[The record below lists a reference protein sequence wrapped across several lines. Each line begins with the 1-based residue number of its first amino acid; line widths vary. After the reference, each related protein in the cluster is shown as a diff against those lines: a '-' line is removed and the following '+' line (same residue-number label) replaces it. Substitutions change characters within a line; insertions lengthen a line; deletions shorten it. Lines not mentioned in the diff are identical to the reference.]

1 MGSMV
6 KSFTQVGSLRGSEE
20 ERNVNRKMVKE
31 LCGDLVS
38 MRYFH
43 CFFIL
48 IFRVDRKS
56 QVTQCLVFCPADS

>member
-48 IFRVDRKS
+48 IF
-56 QVTQCLVFCPADS
+56 